1 MQNIRYLPL
10 SLIAAAV
17 VSGCSAVPTQS
28 LLDARS
34 RYSEVRTNPEVTNL
48 APVEL
53 KRASDSLNK
62 AEYALSEDE
71 DENVIDHLAYIARQ
85 QTEIALVTAQ
95 KKTAE
100 IAVTTAGAKRDK
112 VRLDAR
118 TAEADEANYQVELL
132 KENVNWQATELAVAN
147 ANTARDQELI
157 AQQDLLLKALNAKKT
172 ERGMMITLS
181 DVLFSTGKAQLK
193 SGGVRNVYKL
203 ADFLNKYP
211 SYKVLIEGHTDSVG
225 NDENNQ
231 LLSERRA
238 NAVRAVLTEAGIA
251 NDRIGTRGY
260 GEGFP
265 IAGNNNAGS
274 RQLNRR
280 VEIIL
285 SDVNG
290 NIVPR

>member
-1 MQNIRYLPL
+1 MQNKRYLPL
-10 SLIAAAV
+10 SLITAAI

-34 RYSEVRTNPEVTNL
+34 RYSEVRTNPEVANL
-48 APVEL
+48 APLEL
-53 KRASDSLNK
+53 KRAGDSLNK

-71 DENVIDHLAYIARQ
+71 DDNIIDHLAYVARQ
-85 QTEIALVTAQ
+85 QTEIALVTSQ

-100 IAVTTAGAKRDK
+100 MAVSTAGATRDR
-112 VRLDAR
+112 VRLEGR

-132 KENVNWQATELAVAN
+132 KENANWQATELAVAN

-172 ERGMMITLS
+172 ERGMMITLG

-211 SYKVLIEGHTDSVG
+211 SYKVLVEGHTDSVG

-231 LLSERRA
+231 LLSERRSD
-238 NAVRAVLTEAGIA
+238 AVRSVLVDSGIA
-251 NDRIGTRGY
+251 NNRIGTRGY

-265 IAGNNNAGS
+265 IASNNNTGG

-285 SDVNG
+285 SDING
-290 NIVPR
+290 NIAPR